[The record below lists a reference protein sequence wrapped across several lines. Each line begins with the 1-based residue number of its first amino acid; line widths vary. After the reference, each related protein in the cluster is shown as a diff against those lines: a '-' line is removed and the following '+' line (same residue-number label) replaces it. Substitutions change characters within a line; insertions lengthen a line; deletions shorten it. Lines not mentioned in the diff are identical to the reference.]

1 LRELPLFLL
10 TCAARKCMKALGM
23 KTIIIT
29 GLSVLGIL
37 LYGACGKMNNRV
49 VPVEKNQFFN
59 FLISLGEKHAFTP
72 EALTSLTGLSFMNDP
87 FPNKHFSVHHS
98 LGNTAKE
105 HSFIKKV
112 ELRSPV
118 EKENPGGLII
128 LDLCNTFHITGKDVV
143 KRFGEVSDLIIPSP
157 EQPEEA
163 PVVLV
168 YKYDWGELR
177 FGCSRDESDSLV
189 SVVLD
194 AYESAAFKKYKERN
208 TTPGVFE

>member
-1 LRELPLFLL
+1 
-10 TCAARKCMKALGM
+10 MKALRM
-23 KTIIIT
+23 KITIIT

-72 EALTSLTGLSFMNDP
+72 EALTSLTGLSFMDDP
-87 FPNKHFSVHHS
+87 FLNEHFSVHRS

-105 HSFIKKV
+105 NPFIKKV

-118 EKENPGGLII
+118 EKRNPGGLII
-128 LDLCNTFHITGKDVV
+128 LDLCNTSHITGKDVV

-157 EQPEEA
+157 EQPEED
-163 PVVLV
+163 PVVLI
-168 YKYDWGELR
+168 YKYGWGELR

-194 AYESAAFKKYKERN
+194 AYESAAFKKYKESN

>member
-23 KTIIIT
+23 KTTIIT

-59 FLISLGEKHAFTP
+59 FLISMGEKHAFTP
-72 EALTSLTGLSFMNDP
+72 EALTSLTGLSFMDDP
-87 FPNKHFSVHHS
+87 FPNEHFSVHRS

-105 HSFIKKV
+105 HPFIKKV

-118 EKENPGGLII
+118 GKGNPGGLII
-128 LDLCNTFHITGKDVV
+128 LDLCNTSHITGKDVV

-157 EQPEEA
+157 DQPVED

-168 YKYDWGELR
+168 CKYDWGELR
-177 FGCSRDESDSLV
+177 FGCSRDESDSLI

-194 AYESAAFKKYKERN
+194 AFESGAFKEYKESN

>member
-1 LRELPLFLL
+1 
-10 TCAARKCMKALGM
+10 
-23 KTIIIT
+23 
-29 GLSVLGIL
+29 
-37 LYGACGKMNNRV
+37 MNNRV
-49 VPVEKNQFFN
+49 APVEKNQFFD

-72 EALTSLTGLSFMNDP
+72 GILTSLTGLSFADDP

-105 HSFIKKV
+105 HPFIKKV

-128 LDLCNTFHITGKDVV
+128 LDLCNISNITGKDVA

-177 FGCSRDESDSLV
+177 FGCLRNESDSLV
-189 SVVLD
+189 LVVLD
-194 AYESAAFKKYKERN
+194 AYESAAFKKYKKSN
-208 TTPGVFE
+208 TPLEEYLNN